1 MCAWETADPV
11 VVLGRSGVISR
22 AIGLL
27 YATNPGN
34 LEIELSDVPDENS
47 LITR

>member
-1 MCAWETADPV
+1 MQYFDGEIEKLVRAN
-11 VVLGRSGVISR
+11 VISR
-22 AIGLL
+22 ATGLL

-34 LEIELSDVPDENS
+34 LQIELSDVPDENS